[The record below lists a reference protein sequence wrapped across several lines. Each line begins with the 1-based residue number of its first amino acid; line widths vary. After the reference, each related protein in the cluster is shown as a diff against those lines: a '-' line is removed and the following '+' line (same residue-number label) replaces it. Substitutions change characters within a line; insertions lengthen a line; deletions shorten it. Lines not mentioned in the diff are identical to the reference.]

1 MLILQAVQVSDDLL
15 SSNGTMPA
23 LCLNFLNRKGW
34 VGLRVVQTVEFMRIA
49 VHLYTEGRGENAKV
63 GHDIVAILA
72 MSRI

>member
-1 MLILQAVQVSDDLL
+1 
-15 SSNGTMPA
+15 MPA
-23 LCLNFLNRKGW
+23 LCLNLLNRKGW